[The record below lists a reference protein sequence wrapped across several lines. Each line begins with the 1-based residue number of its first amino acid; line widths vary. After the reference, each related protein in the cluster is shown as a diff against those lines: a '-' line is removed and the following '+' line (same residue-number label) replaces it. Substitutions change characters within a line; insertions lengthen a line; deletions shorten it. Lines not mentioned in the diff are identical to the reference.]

1 MPQEKFHAV
10 LQLVQE
16 QLRLLYLEPS
26 TSPWNTPIFV
36 IKKKNGTWRLL
47 QDLRAVNKTMVSM
60 GPLQPDLTSPIAIPK
75 GYFKIVIDIK
85 ACFFSIPL
93 HPQDCVRFAF
103 SIPIINH
110 VGPNPRFQW
119 WVLPQGMANSPTLCQ
134 KYVAQIIDPIR
145 GRFPTVYIVHYMDD
159 LLIATKD
166 LQQTHE
172 IAQIVVAALQKR
184 GFVIAPEKIQVQYPF
199 MFLGFQLEP
208 ATVHSQKLVI

>member
-1 MPQEKFHAV
+1 
-10 LQLVQE
+10 
-16 QLRLLYLEPS
+16 
-26 TSPWNTPIFV
+26 
-36 IKKKNGTWRLL
+36 
-47 QDLRAVNKTMVSM
+47 M
-60 GPLQPDLTSPIAIPK
+60 GALQPGLPSPIAIPK

-85 ACFFSIPL
+85 DYFFSIPL
-93 HPQDCVRFAF
+93 HLQDCVRFAF

-145 GRFPTVYIVHYMDD
+145 GCFPTAYIVHYMDD

-172 IAQIVVAALQKR
+172 IAQIIVAALQKK
-184 GFVIAPEKIQVQYPF
+184 GFVIALEKIQVQYPF

-208 ATVHSQKLVI
+208 ATVHSQKLAIRTSHLKTLNDFQKFLLDINWLRPYLKLTTGELKPLFDVLRGDSDPTSP

>member
-1 MPQEKFHAV
+1 
-10 LQLVQE
+10 
-16 QLRLLYLEPS
+16 
-26 TSPWNTPIFV
+26 
-36 IKKKNGTWRLL
+36 
-47 QDLRAVNKTMVSM
+47 MVPM
-60 GPLQPDLTSPIAIPK
+60 GALQPGLPSPIAIPK

-85 ACFFSIPL
+85 DYFFSIPL
-93 HPQDCVRFAF
+93 HLQDCVRFAF

-145 GRFPTVYIVHYMDD
+145 GHFPTAYIVHYMDN

-208 ATVHSQKLVI
+208 ATVHSQKLAIRTSHLKTLNDFQKLLGDINWLCPYLKLTTGELKPLFDVLRGDSDPTSP